1 MAKLFG
7 EYMKELGLCSPEQ
20 VEQAV
25 GYCSACSKFGKLIPI
40 GQALVELGFTT
51 SDRIGE
57 VLEIQRRD
65 RTINSTSHPHS
76 IQPVRH

>member
-7 EYMKELGLCSPEQ
+7 QYMKEMGLCSPEQ

-25 GYCSACSKFGKLIPI
+25 GYCLACSRFGKLIPI
-40 GQALVELGFTT
+40 GQALVELGYTT
-51 SDRIGE
+51 DEKIDE

-65 RTINSTSHPHS
+65 RSRSSVN
-76 IQPVRH
+76 